1 MRKYRTTSRT
11 QLYRA
16 DGCSSRCFLSSKN
29 RTIFPEIPLGFH
41 NWVDTCQTTLKLQF
55 SARSH
60 SISTALHF
68 AKNNFKHPHGYG
80 SKILEEAVN
89 PGYDEF
95 RIFFWYPN
103 FDPVLPHHHRSP
115 TWSCITSTR
124 AGALTARRKGAD
136 ALDSGACRRC
146 RWELGASKPDASTAG
161 LRYDLC
167 IYMSIWVWIYIY
179 I

>member
-1 MRKYRTTSRT
+1 MVTQWDHQQNAKIRVTTSRT
-11 QLYRA
+11 QLY
-16 DGCSSRCFLSSKN
+16 DELMVVVQDVFFFSKN
-29 RTIFPEIPLGFH
+29 RIIFPEIPLGFH

-95 RIFFWYPN
+95 RIFF
-103 FDPVLPHHHRSP
+103 
-115 TWSCITSTR
+115 
-124 AGALTARRKGAD
+124 
-136 ALDSGACRRC
+136 
-146 RWELGASKPDASTAG
+146 
-161 LRYDLC
+161 
-167 IYMSIWVWIYIY
+167 
-179 I
+179 